1 LGERFGVVGLGR
13 MAQALLLPLM
23 ESGLV
28 QRSAVRA
35 AVASAASAERL
46 AAEHGLM
53 VSTDPSEAWA
63 ASTVLLAVKPQQLEA
78 VAAQGVAAQAA
89 AAQGVAAQGVAAQ
102 GVAVQAAAVQGVAHG
117 AAQATAVQEKAIQE
131 SAIQGR
137 GITTRPEPLTHP
149 PASGGSASDPDTGAA
164 ATAPPSSER
173 LLISVLAGVSL
184 ERLGRLFPGWRC
196 VRAVPNTPCLVRQG
210 LTGLAWGEGI
220 NPEQREQVRQ
230 LFALVGAVHELPE
243 SQLDAFLAL
252 TSSGPAFV
260 ALVAEAMADG
270 AVAAGLPR
278 ALALELAQRTLA
290 GTAALL
296 EERQLHPALLKDM
309 VSSPA
314 GTTIA
319 GLRQLER
326 AGLRS
331 ALLEAVLAAAERSR
345 ELGAAGVAQPPGSAA
360 SRHGGS
366 SEGSGS
372 ASPR

>member
-1 LGERFGVVGLGR
+1 MVGLGR
-13 MAQALLLPLM
+13 MATALLLPLI

-28 QRSAVRA
+28 ERSAVRA
-35 AVASAASAERL
+35 AVASVASAERL
-46 AAEHGLM
+46 ATEHGLN
-53 VSTDPSEAWA
+53 VSTDPREAWRA
-63 ASTVLLAVKPQQLEA
+63 PLVLLAVKPQQLETA
-78 VAAQGVAAQAA
+78 AAQAA
-89 AAQGVAAQGVAAQ
+89 AA
-102 GVAVQAAAVQGVAHG
+102 
-117 AAQATAVQEKAIQE
+117 
-131 SAIQGR
+131 
-137 GITTRPEPLTHP
+137 
-149 PASGGSASDPDTGAA
+149 DPGPGAA
-164 ATAPPSSER
+164 AMPPPSSQR
-173 LLISVLAGVSL
+173 LLISVLAGVTL
-184 ERLGRLFPGWRC
+184 ERLQRSFPGWLC

-220 NPEQREQVRQ
+220 DACRRERVRQ

-278 ALALELAQRTLA
+278 ALALELSQRTLA

-296 EERQLHPALLKDM
+296 EQRQLHPALLKDM

-314 GTTIA
+314 GTTVA

-326 AGLRS
+326 GGLRS

-345 ELGAAGVAQPPGSAA
+345 ELG
-360 SRHGGS
+360 
-366 SEGSGS
+366 
-372 ASPR
+372 